1 MTVRN
6 PSMIVIGII
15 IFVLG
20 LFLVSPIAEWM
31 LNVVGGLAAVAGVV
45 VFAAGVWSAARSRR

>member
-20 LFLVSPIAEWM
+20 LFLVSPIAECP
-31 LNVVGGLAAVAGVV
+31 
-45 VFAAGVWSAARSRR
+45 SPSRWPAS